1 MLNVE
6 VAKSRKVMV
15 VDDDADMRCVL
26 TEILTMEGLEA
37 SQAKDGEE
45 ALNLIADAPPDL
57 ILLDEQM
64 PKMDGTRFL
73 QRVAQDPRWRVIPVI
88 MISATAGALLPGAV
102 ALLRKPFELDALV
115 ATVRRVLKLRV
126 VT

>member
-1 MLNVE
+1 MAE
-6 VAKSRKVMV
+6 TKSGKVMV

-37 SQAKDGEE
+37 SEAKDGEE
-45 ALNLIADAPPDL
+45 ALNLLAHAPPDL

-73 QRVAQDPRWRVIPVI
+73 QRVAQHPRWKVIPVI